1 MTIINF
7 LLDRMRQLLPAFTT
21 KLPHVTTYTRELPIS
36 LERMYENAIDGE
48 HLPWLHS
55 SSFSKLE
62 ILDQGKWGWRARGN
76 LQPYSF
82 MNSMVL
88 ELRLDR
94 DKNRWITRTLSGL
107 GKGTEV
113 WTHAIPIDENR
124 IKVIVDVYVPKL
136 PRLLKPLYAQQ
147 YLETYA
153 HLYDEDLWMM
163 ATRQNELNRVK
174 AGKSLV
180 KTEYVNLG
188 TLNELKALLPKAF
201 DFNGHPFRLI
211 NLNDTL
217 VAHSASCPHML
228 GPLNESNVALGT
240 VSCPWH
246 GYEFDIKTRNCI
258 SGQKCKL
265 APAPIIQIEGEHQEV
280 IARIAYS

>member
-1 MTIINF
+1 MTFINF
-7 LLDRMRQLLPAFTT
+7 LLDRIRQLLPAFTT

-82 MNSMVL
+82 MNTMVL

-107 GKGTEV
+107 GKGTEI

-124 IKVIVDVYVPKL
+124 IKVIVDVLVPKL

-180 KTEYVNLG
+180 KAESVKLG
-188 TLNELKALLPKAF
+188 MLSELKDRLPKSF
-201 DFNGHPFRLI
+201 DFNGHAFRLI
-211 NLNDTL
+211 SLNDTL
-217 VAHSASCPHML
+217 MAHSASCPHML
-228 GPLNESNVALGT
+228 GPLNETNVALGT
-240 VSCPWH
+240 VTCPWH
-246 GYEFDIKTRNCI
+246 GYEFDIKTRHCV

-265 APAPIIQIEGEHQEV
+265 APAPIIHIEGDHQEV
-280 IARIAYS
+280 IARTSHS